1 MRKCCAVWDGSNE
14 DIAILTPAPLS
25 TLKGVRKGVS
35 YFGQTPRG
43 KRWRILKLQN
53 DFSSRLTPRV
63 NHGLRHSDRS
73 PLVGC
78 YLRHS
83 HGRFPGR
90 VRRVIGPVHLS
101 HGFDAALDA
110 LRRLPGGPAARKQ
123 YRRYDGYPRGTSD
136 HGSSARL
143 GAGCGLV
150 VNFVQIPSANERMLD
165 SIEALAAKLVG

>member
-1 MRKCCAVWDGSNE
+1 
-14 DIAILTPAPLS
+14 
-25 TLKGVRKGVS
+25 VS
-35 YFGQTPRG
+35 YCGQTPRG

-53 DFSSRLTPRV
+53 DFSSRPTPRV

-78 YLRHS
+78 YLHYS

-90 VRRVIGPVHLS
+90 VRRVIGLS
-101 HGFDAALDA
+101 
-110 LRRLPGGPAARKQ
+110 
-123 YRRYDGYPRGTSD
+123 S
-136 HGSSARL
+136 SSARL

-165 SIEALAAKLVG
+165 SIEALAAKLVERRKLIIKCLQCCKGEVAHASVAGRFLPVPGQGSRLCGSSIGAVTNRLS